1 MASQGR
7 TGVAGY
13 AHFHVPAAVRAEQL
27 LDVAERLF
35 SAGGYGATSIEAIA
49 REAGVTRPV
58 VYEHFGSKDGIYL
71 ACLRRA
77 RAELEAMLFESV
89 AAAGSDLRAQLAAG
103 ADAYFRFVEQGAE
116 RWRVLFGGGAAVSG
130 ELAEAAMQ
138 LHLGTERR
146 FAALFRQAA
155 PEGDEQQLVAVAH
168 AIGGAAHQLA
178 QWWLR
183 TPGVP
188 RAQVVET
195 YSAVTWNGLATVL
208 GIPSRSSSA
217 SIRS

>member
-1 MASQGR
+1 MQPR
-7 TGVAGY
+7 DGVAGY
-13 AHFHVPAAVRAEQL
+13 AHFHVPAEVRAGQL

-35 SAGGYGATSIEAIA
+35 SAHGFGATSIEAIA

-58 VYEHFGSKDGIYL
+58 IYQHFGSKDGIYL

-77 RAELEAMLFESV
+77 RAELEALLFERV
-89 AAAGSDLRAQLAAG
+89 AAAGADLRAQLVAG
-103 ADAYFRFVEQGAE
+103 ADAYFSFVEQGPE
-116 RWRVLFGGGAAVSG
+116 RWRILFGGGAAVSG
-130 ELAEAAMQ
+130 AVAETAMQ

-146 FAALFRQAA
+146 FADLFRQAA
-155 PEGDEQQLVAVAH
+155 PDADEHELVAFAH

-188 RAQVVET
+188 REQVVRI
-195 YSAVTWNGLATVL
+195 YSAVTWEGLEAVL
-208 GIPSRSSSA
+208 LEQP
-217 SIRS
+217 

>member
-1 MASQGR
+1 MAAQPG
-7 TGVAGY
+7 AGIADY
-13 AHFHVPAAVRAEQL
+13 AHCHVPAAVRAEQL
-27 LDVAERLF
+27 LDVAEGLF
-35 SAGGYGATSIEAIA
+35 ATGGFGATSVEAIA
-49 REAGVTRPV
+49 RAAGVTRPI

-71 ACLRRA
+71 ACLSRA
-77 RAELEAMLFESV
+77 RGELEALLFTAV
-89 AAAGSDLRAQLAAG
+89 AEAG
-103 ADAYFRFVEQGAE
+103 ADLRGQLVAGAGAYFGFVQESPA

-138 LHLGTERR
+138 LHLDTERR

-155 PEGDEQQLVAVAH
+155 PEADPRVLEAYAH

-188 RAQVVET
+188 RATVVEI
-195 YSAVTWNGLATVL
+195 YSALTWAGLPAAL
-208 GIPSRSSSA
+208 GDL
-217 SIRS
+217 

>member
-1 MASQGR
+1 MSTQIGQLIS
-7 TGVAGY
+7 GY
-13 AHFHVPAAVRAEQL
+13 PHGHVPAAVRAEQL

-35 SAGGYGATSIEAIA
+35 STHGFGATSIDAIA
-49 REAGVTRPV
+49 REARVTRPMI
-58 VYEHFGSKDGIYL
+58 YKRFGSKDAIYL

-77 RAELEAMLFESV
+77 RAELESMLFEAV
-89 AAAGSDLRAQLAAG
+89 AAAGPDLRAQFVAG
-103 ADAYFRFVEQGAE
+103 ADAYFRFVEQGPE

-130 ELAEAAMQ
+130 DIAETAMQ

-146 FAALFRQAA
+146 FAELFRQAA
-155 PEGDEQQLVAVAH
+155 PEADEQRLVAYAH

-188 RAQVVET
+188 REEVVDT
-195 YSAVTWNGLATVL
+195 YCTVTWSGLA
-208 GIPSRSSSA
+208 SA
-217 SIRS
+217 IGLSP